1 MAFSIDWF
9 LTVPGILI
17 TVGVILLIVALI
29 MFVASSMKEKKGEP
43 APSVLENN
51 QVNDT
56 TVTEVQ
62 EVVEEPVNVET
73 PISVEQPASVETPLI
88 DTVSEEVIVPSFEG
102 DNIIPTVEEQEV
114 STVEQNNVVENSF
127 IPADVDLEEIIVPTA
142 EVNNNVVS
150 TTEMNQENSFEIP
163 EPIVEVEHRPIY
175 GGADPLE
182 ATQTLPKMDVHH
194 EPYSGGTI
202 EVNVVPEIEPVE
214 EPVFVKEVVQPEVAV
229 IEEPVSVP
237 EETPSIIAIPDE
249 EEIEEL

>member
-17 TVGVILLIVALI
+17 TIGVILLIIALI
-29 MFVASSMKEKKGEP
+29 MFVASSMKEKKVEP

-51 QVNDT
+51 EINDT
-56 TVTEVQ
+56 PVTEVQ
-62 EVVEEPVNVET
+62 KVMEEPVN
-73 PISVEQPASVETPLI
+73 VETPLI

-114 STVEQNNVVENSF
+114 STTEENDISENNF
-127 IPADVDLEEIIVPTA
+127 IAADAELEEVIAPIEEINNDIV
-142 EVNNNVVS
+142 
-150 TTEMNQENSFEIP
+150 TTDEINKENSFEIP
-163 EPIVEVEHRPIY
+163 ETIVEVEHRPIY

-202 EVNVVPEIEPVE
+202 EVNVVPEVEPVE
-214 EPVFVKEVVQPEVAV
+214 KTVLVTEKNQPEIAV
-229 IEEPVSVP
+229 IKEPVSVP